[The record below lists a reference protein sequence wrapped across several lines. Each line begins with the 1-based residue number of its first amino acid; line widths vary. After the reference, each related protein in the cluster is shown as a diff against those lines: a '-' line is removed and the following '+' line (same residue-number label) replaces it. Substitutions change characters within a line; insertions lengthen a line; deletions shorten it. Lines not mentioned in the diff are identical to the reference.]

1 MLVLDVAR
9 SVLFWWFAVSYGFGL
24 GWIGLWLI
32 CRLLVRVY
40 PQLAQSPRLRHG
52 A

>member
-9 SVLFWWFAVSYGFGL
+9 RVLLWWFVISYSFGL
-24 GWIGLWLI
+24 GWVGLCLI
-32 CRLLVRVY
+32 CRFVIRVY
-40 PQLAQSPRLRHG
+40 PQLAQPARLRHG